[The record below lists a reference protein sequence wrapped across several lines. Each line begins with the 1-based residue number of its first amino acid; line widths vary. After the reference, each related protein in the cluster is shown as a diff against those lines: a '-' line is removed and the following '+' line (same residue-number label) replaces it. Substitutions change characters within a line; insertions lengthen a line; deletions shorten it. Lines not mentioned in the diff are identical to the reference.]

1 MHYLSVEG
9 RAREGGIWLCLDEI
23 DLIPHKP
30 LRYSF
35 DPPALAVSWQSV
47 SLVFSSDTVD
57 DD

>member
-1 MHYLSVEG
+1 M
-9 RAREGGIWLCLDEI
+9 CLDEI

-47 SLVFSSDTVD
+47 SLVFSLDTVD